1 LDGAA
6 GISDV
11 QKAAT
16 VKSGLKPRLKV
27 NAVTGILLV
36 CIATVLFS
44 GIDTTAKYLVSVV
57 EMPVSQVVWIRFL
70 GQFGAIILAFGLFS
84 VPRLLKTKR
93 IGFQIVRSGLLL
105 ASTLCNFLAI
115 RYLRLDQAV
124 TIQFLAP
131 LMVALLAGPL
141 LGEWVGWRRLVAIG
155 VGFCGVLIAVRP
167 GFQSF
172 EPAFI
177 FAFATVACY
186 ALFQL
191 FTRFLAPYD
200 PPEVT
205 LFYSLLLGAVLMA
218 PMAIADWVWPQT
230 PLVWVLVITLGIW
243 GAAGHGI
250 FIMAYR
256 HADASTL
263 APFIYLSLITHT
275 SAGYF
280 VFGHVPDAWTMAGAV
295 VIVGSGLY
303 ILWRERVTA
312 KETVVK
318 ASKER
323 LS

>member
-1 LDGAA
+1 
-6 GISDV
+6 V

-16 VKSGLKPRLKV
+16 ATAPLASAEREKPT
-27 NAVTGILLV
+27 NPVTGILLV
-36 CIATVLFS
+36 CVATVLFS

-57 EMPVSQVVWIRFL
+57 ELPVSQVVWIRFL
-70 GQFGAIILAFGLFS
+70 GQFGAIILAFGFFS
-84 VPRLLKTKR
+84 VPRLLRSKR
-93 IGFQIVRSGLLL
+93 LGFQLVRSGLLL

-141 LGEWVGWRRLVAIG
+141 LGEWVGWRRLLAIG
-155 VGFCGVLIAVRP
+155 VGFIGVLIAVRP
-167 GFQSF
+167 GFTTF

-177 FAFATVACY
+177 FAFMTVICY
-186 ALFQL
+186 AMFQL

-205 LFYSLLLGAVLMA
+205 LFLSLMLGAFLMA
-218 PMAIADWVWPQT
+218 PMAIADWVWPTGQ
-230 PLVWVLVITLGIW
+230 LQWFLVISLGIW

-256 HADASTL
+256 HAGAAVL

-275 SAGYF
+275 TAGYL

-303 ILWRERVTA
+303 ILWREKVTA
-312 KETVVK
+312 KETVSK
-318 ASKER
+318 ANRER

>member
-1 LDGAA
+1 M
-6 GISDV
+6 
-11 QKAAT
+11 QKASTAVT
-16 VKSGLKPRLKV
+16 ADRLESPKSVTNP
-27 NAVTGILLV
+27 VTGILLV
-36 CIATVLFS
+36 CLATVLFS
-44 GIDTTAKYLVSVV
+44 GIDVTAKYLVSVI
-57 EMPVSQVVWIRFL
+57 ELPVSQVVWIRFL
-70 GQFGAIILAFGLFS
+70 GQFGAIIAAFGLFS
-84 VPRLLKTKR
+84 VPRLLRSKR
-93 IGFQIVRSGLLL
+93 LGFQMVRSGLLL

-167 GFQSF
+167 GYTTF
-172 EPAFI
+172 EPAFA
-177 FAFATVACY
+177 FAFMTVACY

-205 LFYSLLLGAVLMA
+205 LFLSLMLGAFLMA
-218 PMAIADWVWPQT
+218 PMAIADWVWPTGSLQ
-230 PLVWVLVITLGIW
+230 WFLVITLGIW

-256 HADASTL
+256 HAGAAVL

-275 SAGYF
+275 TAGYV
-280 VFGHVPDAWTMAGAV
+280 VFGQVPDVWTMAGAV

-303 ILWRERVTA
+303 ILWRERMTA
-312 KETVVK
+312 KETVAK
-318 ASKER
+318 ANRER
-323 LS
+323 V